1 MLQQTIRLTEDTPLT
16 EDLCEFVGAVIGDG
30 CIDGYVNERGKSK
43 YHVFITGNAEL
54 DKDYLTNRL
63 TKILESAFLKTPTI
77 LLRDSRTM
85 ILNICSKR
93 IFKFLTERLGFIP
106 GNKTYTVSIPSE
118 IINGDEH
125 LVFATIRGIFDTDG
139 NFFIDN
145 RKIYRKPY
153 PRITLRIASEPL
165 FLQLKEI
172 LEKHFSVFAAKKKN
186 GPFQIYEIVVY
197 NEAQLD
203 KWMSIIGF
211 SNQKHLRKIDAY
223 RQLISSKA
231 PGGS

>member
-1 MLQQTIRLTEDTPLT
+1 MLKQTAELTEDMPLT

-30 CIDGYVNERGKSK
+30 SIDGYLDVRGNSK

-54 DKDYLTNRL
+54 DDDYLTEYL
-63 TKILESAFLKTPTI
+63 VKILETTFQKKPTI

-93 IFKFLTERLGFIP
+93 IFGFLTERLGFIP
-106 GNKTYTVSIPSE
+106 GNKTYTVSIPPE
-118 IINGDEH
+118 IINGGEK
-125 LVFATIRGIFDTDG
+125 LVFASIRGIFDTDG
-139 NFFIDN
+139 NFFVDN

-172 LEKHFSVFAAKKKN
+172 LEKYFSIYAAKKKN
-186 GPFQIYEIVVY
+186 GIHQIYEIVIY
-197 NEAQLD
+197 NEDQLD
-203 KWMSIIGF
+203 KWMSLIGF
-211 SNQKHLRKIDAY
+211 SNQKHLKKIDAY
-223 RQLISSKA
+223 RQITSRA